1 MFISIVTTGQ
11 KPAWLL
17 LMRGYIYPF
26 LFFYFARAVVNRDDQ
41 LKLVFGYFAVVGI
54 YFAVTGIFEKLHWY
68 ELVFPK
74 FIVDPTVAEHGLTR
88 LGFRVRGIFLHPAI
102 LGLVMT
108 MGFFP
113 AWHFLSQRRGILPM
127 ATRIALLVTT
137 PATLFFTETR
147 SVYLGFLMALLIAA
161 VWGRGIRIVSIGI
174 ILAGAVAAFLNWN
187 NLAGEDRDKGG
198 MGTMNTIHYRIELAF
213 ETAEIFVDHPFFGVG
228 FMNFDEAA
236 LRYRKPRDVP
246 VFGHID
252 VGVGGQAVSHNV
264 LETIIAEQGALG
276 LLPYL
281 GIFLPVFLRSLRAY
295 RSLPAKGLISKD
307 YVVCVWCGMAAY
319 FINSMFLEMRYFEY
333 VNVLFYFLIGAM
345 VGMQETLE
353 ADRAR
358 AGTQTR
364 AQPRSASRAWPR
376 REPPREDRDSLRVPA
391 RAGPGRGRPGGR
403 RARSRARL
411 RSPRGDRGPRRQL
424 PREPRRSRAGGRGRR
439 ARAPLPAAAST
450 REPDA
455 RRRGASRYRRALA
468 SDSTRRRAL
477 ARPRAQGARRG
488 RLRASLA
495 RERERHPIERGAKR
509 RGLEEPR
516 ARGGARRHRERRLA
530 ARHRRGRAER
540 RRGGDAPR
548 PARGRAG
555 AHHREPRATTA
566 SST

>member
-1 MFISIVTTGQ
+1 MDASTLVMALGLFNIAMVVFLLLRRDITWGFLFYLTTVIFFQTGFWIRLASFPDLYPGRVASILLFLVFLIQILVGMRKVPPFGPIEKAMVVFLVLMFISIVTTGQ

-281 GIFLPVFLRSLRAY
+281 GIFLLVFLRSLRAY

-358 AGTQTR
+358 EAGLDASAAPQRFTR
-364 AQPRSASRAWPR
+364 M
-376 REPPREDRDSLRVPA
+376 
-391 RAGPGRGRPGGR
+391 
-403 RARSRARL
+403 
-411 RSPRGDRGPRRQL
+411 
-424 PREPRRSRAGGRGRR
+424 
-439 ARAPLPAAAST
+439 AAA
-450 REPDA
+450 
-455 RRRGASRYRRALA
+455 GATS
-468 SDSTRRRAL
+468 
-477 ARPRAQGARRG
+477 
-488 RLRASLA
+488 
-495 RERERHPIERGAKR
+495 
-509 RGLEEPR
+509 
-516 ARGGARRHRERRLA
+516 
-530 ARHRRGRAER
+530 
-540 RRGGDAPR
+540 
-548 PARGRAG
+548 
-555 AHHREPRATTA
+555 
-566 SST
+566 